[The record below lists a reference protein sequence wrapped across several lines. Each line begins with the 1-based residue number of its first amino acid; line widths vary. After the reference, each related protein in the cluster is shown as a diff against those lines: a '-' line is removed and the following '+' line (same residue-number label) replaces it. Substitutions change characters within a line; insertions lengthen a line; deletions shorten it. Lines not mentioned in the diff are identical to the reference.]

1 MRLTGRSVP
10 QLRQEP
16 ITYWFSLPQFEQ
28 FSTIEVVMLSYRC
41 SSIKDS
47 VWLCT
52 LRNNELYCDSES
64 PCLGSALLH
73 GFFFLIW
80 SFFFG
85 F

>member
-1 MRLTGRSVP
+1 
-10 QLRQEP
+10 
-16 ITYWFSLPQFEQ
+16 
-28 FSTIEVVMLSYRC
+28 MLSYRC

-80 SFFFG
+80 SFFWILKNSLHAWVFEP
-85 F
+85 